1 MKVYLNRF
9 TALTLV
15 CTLVVTSLSVSSFA
29 TDYQSKYNFWNW
41 LYDNGGFV
49 SKSIASAADSVC
61 SLSDDGLHHST
72 QHQKR
77 NPAGDGRYEDESP
90 VYDCICDIC
99 GQTFSAVATDLAN
112 SYDDGSDGYVSID
125 SNGRVYG
132 SGEWIIHFQ
141 SAYSGDYTVSVDS
154 ADSLRVNVVPRTAST
169 KTSFGLA
176 YRFMMPVDCIVYFDG
191 DFKYIDSSGNSVDAF
206 KKFSKSEA
214 PYDTVAQSSFIDNV
228 RAVNV
233 SGNVGYLYQAN
244 YVSGDAGVSY
254 ITQFTIPR
262 IYSVVN
268 DPQSM
273 FQRIPVNIGGSV
285 QYTDDN
291 SNNKIYDA
299 EFMDF
304 STNEY
309 HNPVTDYSTKVDNW
323 EYDYSTR
330 TYTGYTEN
338 GEVKIV
344 YGDENITV
352 VEGGNTYNYYYAAP
366 SSGGG
371 GSGSDDGS
379 SGDDEGLF
387 GQLGELLGTLLGGL
401 IDLITGVLS
410 NVMDNLI
417 ALVTMT
423 IEKLG
428 SIVNLFGSFGDA
440 LRSLWSWLPDDIIT
454 ILSAGVSVVI
464 FACVIKLFI

>member
-9 TALTLV
+9 TALILV

-41 LYDNGGFV
+41 AYDNSWFLGKLIIG
-49 SKSIASAADSVC
+49 SADNVC
-61 SLSDDGLHHST
+61 SVSEDTLHHST
-72 QHQKR
+72 NHQK
-77 NPAGDGRYEDESP
+77 GEVVDGEQQYT
-90 VYDCICDIC
+90 CICDDC

-112 SYDDGSDGYVSID
+112 SYDDGSDGY
-125 SNGRVYG
+125 
-132 SGEWIIHFQ
+132 Q
-141 SAYSGDYTVSVDS
+141 T
-154 ADSLRVNVVPRTAST
+154 
-169 KTSFGLA
+169 
-176 YRFMMPVDCIVYFDG
+176 
-191 DFKYIDSSGNSVDAF
+191 IDSSGRLSGFGKWTYWVTDLESIGIEMDSPTSLRVEASSGYYSVYFTLCYEFMVPDDCVVVFDGPFTYTGTDGEVEAFHVVTTEDAPW
-206 KKFSKSEA
+206 KKGVE
-214 PYDTVAQSSFIDNV
+214 TTFIDNV
-228 RAVNV
+228 RRVPVEGGVVYRYSTNRFELARNTTTSFLFTVPLV
-233 SGNVGYLYQAN
+233 YVELDDPLSKYQH
-244 YVSGDAGVSY
+244 
-254 ITQFTIPR
+254 
-262 IYSVVN
+262 
-268 DPQSM
+268 
-273 FQRIPVNIGGSV
+273 IPVNIGGSV

-352 VEGGNTYNYYYAAP
+352 VEGGNTYNYYYASP

-387 GQLGELLGTLLGGL
+387 GKLGELLGTLLGGL